1 MFNSG
6 CTFRWRTPSS
16 LLLVRKFLDLLC
28 DDLSILIKDS
38 TGALGSTAPAMT
50 LSEAQRRAAELRAD
64 METRNVHPDV
74 LRFCNEELLAENY
87 FHAVLEAVKSVA
99 DKLRSRSGLSTDG
112 AVLVD
117 QTLGGD
123 PPLLLINR
131 WNTETERS
139 EQRGFA
145 NLVKGTFG
153 MFRNTTA
160 HAPKLRWAMDKYE
173 AEEAFTLVSMIHRRL
188 DKATNGSPAV

>member
-1 MFNSG
+1 
-6 CTFRWRTPSS
+6 
-16 LLLVRKFLDLLC
+16 LLLL
-28 DDLSILIKDS
+28 
-38 TGALGSTAPAMT
+38 
-50 LSEAQRRAAELRAD
+50 
-64 METRNVHPDV
+64 
-74 LRFCNEELLAENY
+74 
-87 FHAVLEAVKSVA
+87 
-99 DKLRSRSGLSTDG
+99 
-112 AVLVD
+112 
-117 QTLGGD
+117 
-123 PPLLLINR
+123 NR